1 MERSGGDSGAES
13 PCERHSPP
21 KNRRSYKNRSRDRR
35 RIDRFTQ
42 NKMRNHDCAERQ
54 KQLHLT
60 HLRDTPEGKPF
71 VIKIEPDILTD
82 CSDIQKSSR
91 RPNGWW
97 FNPEPVCGRVTPES
111 KRFDRKRQRKHP
123 ADHLPASQ
131 LFGQDPSFRVAV
143 RT

>member
-1 MERSGGDSGAES
+1 
-13 PCERHSPP
+13 
-21 KNRRSYKNRSRDRR
+21 
-35 RIDRFTQ
+35 TQ

-54 KQLHLT
+54 KQLNLT

-143 RT
+143 RTRKKRQQKQKIRPLNRPEPRSVSAKQRNPRRP